1 MQQRR
6 EKFFNPLWRE
16 EQRRSNL
23 KDGEVDISVFH
34 STKQSEL
41 NWHPWALLAPAL
53 SAILLLLVVP
63 ICFIVVYS
71 FWLRAASGADI
82 PAFQFGNYA
91 KFFVDFFYPS
101 VLIRTVRIALETVI
115 LCLVMGYIPAY
126 FFYRTRTRHKS
137 LLMLLIMLPFWISYI
152 IRTLSWINILGE
164 TGLINHLL
172 TKFHILSSPLS
183 MLYNEGS
190 VLLGLIQYLLPF
202 MILNIY
208 VSLEGIDKNLLEAA
222 RSLGCTEWQ
231 AFREVT
237 LPLSLPG
244 VSAGCLLVFV
254 LTAGTYLTPMILG
267 GPRDEMIA
275 NLIFKRVIG
284 TLDWPFGSAISVIL
298 LGLLGIIVY
307 TYNRYLGINQIFKSL
322 Q

>member
-1 MQQRR
+1 MRDTSW
-6 EKFFNPLWRE
+6 K
-16 EQRRSNL
+16 
-23 KDGEVDISVFH
+23 
-34 STKQSEL
+34 
-41 NWHPWALLAPAL
+41 PWALLSPSLTAVF
-53 SAILLLLVVP
+53 LLLVVP
-63 ICFIVVYS
+63 VIFVVVYS
-71 FWLRAASGADI
+71 FWLRAPSGADI

-91 KFFVDFFYPS
+91 KFFEDFFYPR
-101 VLIRTVRIALETVI
+101 VLIRTIRVALETVV
-115 LCLVMGYIPAY
+115 LCLLMGYVPAY
-126 FFYRTRTRHKS
+126 FFYRTRSRFRPF
-137 LLMLLIMLPFWISYI
+137 LMLLIMLPFWVSFI
-152 IRTLSWINILGE
+152 IRTLSWINILGD

-172 TKFHILSSPLS
+172 MRSGVISSPLG
-183 MLYNEGS
+183 MLYNEGA

-202 MILNIY
+202 MILNVY
-208 VSLEGIDKNLLEAA
+208 VSLEGIDKSLTEAA

-254 LTAGTYLTPMILG
+254 LTAGTYLPPMILG
-267 GPRDEMIA
+267 GPGNDMIA

-298 LGLLGIIVY
+298 LGILVVIIY
-307 TYNRYLGINQIFKSL
+307 TYNRYLGINQLFKSFGGGN